1 MSKRMKAIA
10 EKIKADKIYSVDEAL
25 TLLKECATA
34 KFKESFDVAINLG
47 IDIKKSDQT
56 VRGAVNLPH
65 GTGKTVRVAVIAQD
79 DHAKTAKKA
88 GADKVGF
95 NDLAEEIKAGKIDFD
110 ILIATPDAMPLV
122 GRLGQILGPKGL
134 MPNPKVGTV
143 TPNVAEAVKNAK
155 TGQIQYRASKDGIVH
170 CAIGKINFDKKA
182 LCENLQT
189 LITAI
194 KKAKP
199 STSKGTYIKKITLST
214 TMGPGLTVDIGT
226 LDI

>member
-1 MSKRMKAIA
+1 MNKRMKAIA
-10 EKIKADKIYSVDEAL
+10 AKLTPGTIYPVEEAL
-25 TLLKECATA
+25 KLLKECATA

-47 IDIKKSDQT
+47 IDTKKSDQT

-65 GTGKTVRVAVIAQD
+65 GTGKTVRVAVITQAANAKAAQD
-79 DHAKTAKKA
+79 A

-95 NDLAEEIKAGKIDFD
+95 EDLAEEIKGGKIDFD

-155 TGQIQYRASKDGIVH
+155 AGQVQFRASKDGIVH
-170 CAIGKINFDKKA
+170 CAIGKMDFDAKA
-182 LCENLQT
+182 LQENLQV
-189 LITAI
+189 LLAAI

-199 STSKGTYIKKITLST
+199 SASKGTFIKKITVST
-214 TMGPGLTVDIGT
+214 TMGPGIMVDANT
-226 LDI
+226 L

>member
-1 MSKRMKAIA
+1 MNKRMKAIA
-10 EKIKADKIYSVDEAL
+10 AKLTPGTIYPVEEAL
-25 TLLKECATA
+25 KLLKECATA

-47 IDIKKSDQT
+47 IDTKKSDQT

-65 GTGKTVRVAVIAQD
+65 GTGKTVRVAVITQAANAKAAQD
-79 DHAKTAKKA
+79 A

-95 NDLAEEIKAGKIDFD
+95 EDLAEEIKGGKIDFD

-155 TGQIQYRASKDGIVH
+155 AGQVQFRASKDGIVH
-170 CAIGKINFDKKA
+170 CAIGKMDFDAKA
-182 LCENLQT
+182 LQENLQV
-189 LITAI
+189 LLAAI

-199 STSKGTYIKKITLST
+199 SASKGTFNKKITVST
-214 TMGPGLTVDIGT
+214 TMGPGIMVDANT
-226 LDI
+226 L

>member
-1 MSKRMKAIA
+1 MNKRMKAIA
-10 EKIKADKIYSVDEAL
+10 AKLTPGTIYPVEEAL
-25 TLLKECATA
+25 KLLKECATA

-47 IDIKKSDQT
+47 IDTKKSDQT

-65 GTGKTVRVAVIAQD
+65 GTGKTVRVAVITQAANAKAAQD
-79 DHAKTAKKA
+79 A

-95 NDLAEEIKAGKIDFD
+95 EDLAEEIKGGKIDFD

-155 TGQIQYRASKDGIVH
+155 AGQVQFRASKDGIVH
-170 CAIGKINFDKKA
+170 CSIGKMDFDAKA
-182 LCENLQT
+182 LQENLQV
-189 LITAI
+189 LLAAI

-199 STSKGTYIKKITLST
+199 SASKGTFIKKITVST
-214 TMGPGLTVDIGT
+214 TMGPGIMVDANT
-226 LDI
+226 L